1 MKSDNLKSKFAKS
14 LLGMLLV
21 ISCLSCELAYIVVD
35 VVDPPSLPLPIEVT
49 GISLNNRLAD
59 SVISFKGTDLMLS
72 GASAKEISSI
82 SSLKVMNGIE
92 EVFELGERFYVAG
105 KLQESTVYNGS
116 GELPERIPEQSVR
129 EICSNQESEVLLS
142 LESLWYD
149 TDVSYDSFLA
159 SEPKDQNKIW
169 SNTVTYD
176 MRKVEYFNGI
186 LSVKIKLGWRL
197 YEPSSG
203 SVMYEGYQEDSVYYE
218 VQGRSIEEA
227 EKKLPSTLNVV
238 EKAGFLT
245 GVKISEQLSPSL
257 NTVERFFYKNGNKDF
272 KDAYQLVKFRR
283 WDDAAQIWEP
293 YLASNH
299 KASKAMACYNM
310 ALVNEM
316 DGNLEEA
323 IDLLK
328 TAGELAPWEEI
339 QEYKKVLNNRKK

>member
-1 MKSDNLKSKFAKS
+1 
-14 LLGMLLV
+14 MLLV

-105 KLQESTVYNGS
+105 KFQESTVYNGS
-116 GELPERIPEQSVR
+116 GELPERIPEQTVR

-176 MRKVEYFNGI
+176 IRKVEYFNGI
-186 LSVKIKLGWRL
+186 LSVKIKLGWRV

-238 EKAGFLT
+238 EKEVFNRCENIGAVATSF
-245 GVKISEQLSPSL
+245 

-293 YLASNH
+293 DR
-299 KASKAMACYNM
+299 
-310 ALVNEM
+310 LVIIKLREPWPVT
-316 DGNLEEA
+316 
-323 IDLLK
+323 IWLL
-328 TAGELAPWEEI
+328 
-339 QEYKKVLNNRKK
+339 